1 MIPYEREKI
10 KCLKGRKNMATT
22 AERIKQLRKKKGI
35 SQSELAEVIGV
46 KNNTVSTW
54 ERGTRKPD
62 FEALNLLSD
71 YFEVSFEYI
80 LGSSD
85 KEEARVK
92 PTQDELDQL
101 ALSALADDLYDNMK
115 KYCQLST
122 KSQKMIDALI
132 NATYQM
138 EKQDGELK
146 GDTFRVTI
154 VPKEDSYSW

>member
-1 MIPYEREKI
+1 
-10 KCLKGRKNMATT
+10 MAIT

-35 SQSELAEVIGV
+35 SQSELAELIGV
-46 KNNTVSTW
+46 KTNTVSTW

-62 FEALNLLSD
+62 FEALNLLSN

-85 KEEARVK
+85 KEEARVV
-92 PTQDELDQL
+92 PTQDELDEL
-101 ALSALADDLYDNMK
+101 ALSALADELYDNVK
-115 KYCQLST
+115 KHSMLSN

-138 EKQDGELK
+138 EKLDGELK
-146 GDTFRVTI
+146 GEAFEITI
-154 VPKEDSYSW
+154 VPKDVR

>member
-1 MIPYEREKI
+1 
-10 KCLKGRKNMATT
+10 MATT
-22 AERIKQLRKKKGI
+22 EDRIRQVRKKKGI
-35 SQSELAEVIGV
+35 RQSELAELIGV

-92 PTQDELDQL
+92 PTQDELNEL
-101 ALSALADDLYDNMK
+101 ALAALADDLYDNMK
-115 KYCQLST
+115 KYCMLSD

-132 NATYQM
+132 NATYQI

-146 GDTFRVTI
+146 GEAFDITI
-154 VPKEDSYSW
+154 VPKKI

>member
-1 MIPYEREKI
+1 
-10 KCLKGRKNMATT
+10 MATT

-138 EKQDGELK
+138 EKQDGVLK

>member
-1 MIPYEREKI
+1 
-10 KCLKGRKNMATT
+10 MATT

-146 GDTFRVTI
+146 GDTFMVTI

>member
-1 MIPYEREKI
+1 
-10 KCLKGRKNMATT
+10 MATT

-71 YFEVSFEYI
+71 FFEVSFEYI
-80 LGSSD
+80 LGNSD

>member
-1 MIPYEREKI
+1 
-10 KCLKGRKNMATT
+10 MATT

-101 ALSALADDLYDNMK
+101 DLSALADDLYDNVK
-115 KYCQLST
+115 KYCRLRT
-122 KSQKMIDALI
+122 KSKKMIDALKVFTEQAVI
-132 NATYQM
+132 
-138 EKQDGELK
+138 L
-146 GDTFRVTI
+146 
-154 VPKEDSYSW
+154 

>member
-1 MIPYEREKI
+1 
-10 KCLKGRKNMATT
+10 MATT

-92 PTQDELDQL
+92 PTQNELDQL

>member
-1 MIPYEREKI
+1 
-10 KCLKGRKNMATT
+10 MATT
-22 AERIKQLRKKKGI
+22 ADRIKQLRKKKGI
-35 SQSELAEVIGV
+35 SQSELAELIGV
-46 KNNTVSTW
+46 KNNTASTW

-92 PTQDELDQL
+92 PTQDELNEL
-101 ALSALADDLYDNMK
+101 ALAALADDRYDNMK
-115 KYCQLST
+115 KYCMLSD

-132 NATYQM
+132 NATYQI

-146 GDTFRVTI
+146 GEAFDITI
-154 VPKEDSYSW
+154 VPKKI

>member
-1 MIPYEREKI
+1 
-10 KCLKGRKNMATT
+10 MATT

-35 SQSELAEVIGV
+35 SQSELAELIGV

-62 FEALNLLSD
+62 FEALNLLSN

-92 PTQDELDQL
+92 PTQDELDEL
-101 ALSALADDLYDNMK
+101 ALSALADELYDHVK
-115 KYCQLST
+115 KYSMLSN

-138 EKQDGELK
+138 EKSEGELK
-146 GDTFRVTI
+146 GESFDITI
-154 VPKEDSYSW
+154 VPKKI

>member
-1 MIPYEREKI
+1 
-10 KCLKGRKNMATT
+10 MATT

-35 SQSELAEVIGV
+35 SQSELAELIGV

-62 FEALNLLSD
+62 FEALNLLSN

-138 EKQDGELK
+138 EKQDGELE
-146 GDTFRVTI
+146 GDSFRITI

>member
-1 MIPYEREKI
+1 
-10 KCLKGRKNMATT
+10 MATT

-35 SQSELAEVIGV
+35 SQSELAELIGV

-62 FEALNLLSD
+62 FEALKLLSN

-101 ALSALADDLYDNMK
+101 ALSALADELYDNVK
-115 KYCQLST
+115 KYCRLST

>member
-1 MIPYEREKI
+1 
-10 KCLKGRKNMATT
+10 MATT

-35 SQSELAEVIGV
+35 SQSELAELIGV

-62 FEALNLLSD
+62 FEALNLLSN

-154 VPKEDSYSW
+154 VQKEDSYSW

>member
-1 MIPYEREKI
+1 
-10 KCLKGRKNMATT
+10 MATT

-54 ERGTRKPD
+54 ERGTRKTD

-115 KYCQLST
+115 KYFQLST

>member
-1 MIPYEREKI
+1 
-10 KCLKGRKNMATT
+10 MATT
-22 AERIKQLRKKKGI
+22 ADRIKQLRKKKGI
-35 SQSELAEVIGV
+35 SQSELAELIGV

-71 YFEVSFEYI
+71 YFEVSFEFI
-80 LGSSD
+80 RGSSD

-92 PTQDELDQL
+92 PTQDELNEL
-101 ALSALADDLYDNMK
+101 ALAALADDLYDNMK
-115 KYCQLST
+115 KYCMLSD

-132 NATYQM
+132 NATYQI

-146 GDTFRVTI
+146 GEAFDITI
-154 VPKEDSYSW
+154 VPKKI

>member
-1 MIPYEREKI
+1 
-10 KCLKGRKNMATT
+10 MATT

-35 SQSELAEVIGV
+35 SQSELAELIGV

-62 FEALNLLSD
+62 FEALNLLSN

-92 PTQDELDQL
+92 PTQDELDEL
-101 ALSALADDLYDNMK
+101 ALSALADELYDHVK
-115 KYCQLST
+115 KYSMLSN

-132 NATYQM
+132 SVTYQM
-138 EKQDGELK
+138 EKSEGELK
-146 GDTFRVTI
+146 GELFDITI
-154 VPKEDSYSW
+154 VPKEK

>member
-1 MIPYEREKI
+1 
-10 KCLKGRKNMATT
+10 MATT

-35 SQSELAEVIGV
+35 SQSELAELIGV

-62 FEALNLLSD
+62 FEALNLLSN

-92 PTQDELDQL
+92 PTQDELDEL
-101 ALSALADDLYDNMK
+101 ALSPLADKLYDHVK
-115 KYCQLST
+115 KYSMLSN

-132 NATYQM
+132 SATYQM
-138 EKQDGELK
+138 EKSEGELK
-146 GDTFRVTI
+146 GELFDITI
-154 VPKEDSYSW
+154 VPKEK

>member
-1 MIPYEREKI
+1 
-10 KCLKGRKNMATT
+10 MATT

-35 SQSELAEVIGV
+35 SQSELAALIGV

-62 FEALNLLSD
+62 FEALDLLSD

-92 PTQDELDQL
+92 PTQKELDTL
-101 ALSALADDLYDNMK
+101 ALSSIADEIK
-115 KYCQLST
+115 EITEKYSRLSD

-132 NATYQM
+132 NATYHL
-138 EKQDGELK
+138 EKQCDELK
-146 GDTFRVTI
+146 EETFRIEVTLI
-154 VPKEDSYSW
+154 ED

>member
-1 MIPYEREKI
+1 M
-10 KCLKGRKNMATT
+10 
-22 AERIKQLRKKKGI
+22 
-35 SQSELAEVIGV
+35 IGV

-92 PTQDELDQL
+92 PTQKELDTL
-101 ALSALADDLYDNMK
+101 ALLSIADEIK
-115 KYCQLST
+115 EITEKYSRLSD

-132 NATYQM
+132 NATYHL
-138 EKQDGELK
+138 EKQCDELK
-146 GDTFRVTI
+146 GETFKIEVTLI
-154 VPKEDSYSW
+154 QD

>member
-1 MIPYEREKI
+1 
-10 KCLKGRKNMATT
+10 MATT

-35 SQSELAEVIGV
+35 SQSELAELIGV

-62 FEALNLLSD
+62 FEALNLLSN

-92 PTQDELDQL
+92 PTQEGLDSL
-101 ALSALADDLYDNMK
+101 ALSALADELYDNVK
-115 KYCQLST
+115 KYCRLST

>member
-1 MIPYEREKI
+1 
-10 KCLKGRKNMATT
+10 MATT

-85 KEEARVK
+85 KEETRVK

-115 KYCQLST
+115 KYCRLST

>member
-1 MIPYEREKI
+1 
-10 KCLKGRKNMATT
+10 MATT

-35 SQSELAEVIGV
+35 SQSELAELIGV

-62 FEALNLLSD
+62 FEALNLLSN

-92 PTQDELDQL
+92 PTQDELDEL
-101 ALSALADDLYDNMK
+101 ALSALADELYDHVK
-115 KYCQLST
+115 KYSMLSN

-132 NATYQM
+132 SATYQM
-138 EKQDGELK
+138 EKSEGELK
-146 GDTFRVTI
+146 GESFDITI
-154 VPKEDSYSW
+154 VPKKI

>member
-1 MIPYEREKI
+1 
-10 KCLKGRKNMATT
+10 MAIT

-35 SQSELAEVIGV
+35 SQSELAELIGV

-92 PTQDELDQL
+92 PTQEELDSL
-101 ALSALADDLYDNMK
+101 ALSALADELYDNVK
-115 KYCQLST
+115 KYCRLST

-146 GDTFRVTI
+146 GEAFEITI
-154 VPKEDSYSW
+154 VPKES

>member
-1 MIPYEREKI
+1 
-10 KCLKGRKNMATT
+10 MATT

-35 SQSELAEVIGV
+35 SQSELAELIGV
-46 KNNTVSTW
+46 KTNTVSTW

-62 FEALNLLSD
+62 FEALNLLSN

-85 KEEARVK
+85 KEEARVV
-92 PTQDELDQL
+92 PTQDELDEL
-101 ALSALADDLYDNMK
+101 ALSALADELYDHVK
-115 KYCQLST
+115 KYSMLSN

-138 EKQDGELK
+138 EKSEGELK
-146 GDTFRVTI
+146 GESFDITI
-154 VPKEDSYSW
+154 VPKEK